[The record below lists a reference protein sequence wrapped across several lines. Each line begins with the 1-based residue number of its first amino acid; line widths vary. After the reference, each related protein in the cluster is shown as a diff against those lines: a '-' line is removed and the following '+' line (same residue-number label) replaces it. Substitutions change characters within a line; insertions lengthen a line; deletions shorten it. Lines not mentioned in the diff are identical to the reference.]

1 MNHNKKSVLIYLSH
15 SSATGGAPKVMESVI
30 NALESEFDFEIIT
43 TNEYDETEFQS
54 NHRFEVNCPITSFNY
69 HRSKKYPEFLNYFWK
84 VPICF
89 VRYLHYLRKNKP
101 DISLS
106 FIELENIVNLLCRPF
121 SRDTKTIV
129 SFRSSP
135 VSTTFPFHF
144 QLFYKALGCLSKHF
158 ADLIIVNSS
167 DVKKIL
173 VNQFGI
179 SDNKIS
185 VIYNPKDIAS
195 IQEHASEEVTECVFD
210 TTEPILI
217 NVGRLS
223 DQKGQWHLL
232 RVFSQIIKSTPAR
245 LVICGDG
252 PLDAYLKSLAKELD
266 IEESVLFLG
275 WCENP
280 HKYVSKS
287 TVFVLSSLYEGLPN
301 ALIEALICGCPSV
314 SSDCKTGPAE
324 LLGNGKYGLL
334 SKDLDGVKY
343 DANVPLSESERD
355 LYEKIMLLLND
366 TELQEKFRVLSK
378 EQALLFE
385 KDGRMKEY
393 ADAFN
398 SVL

>member
-1 MNHNKKSVLIYLSH
+1 MNQNNKSVLVYLSH
-15 SSATGGAPKVMESVI
+15 SSATGGASKVIESVI
-30 NALESEFDFEIIT
+30 NSLAGEFNFEIIT
-43 TNEYDETEFQS
+43 TNEYDEKEFQS
-54 NHRFEVNCPITSFNY
+54 NHRFDVLCPINSFNY
-69 HRSKKYPEFLNYFWK
+69 RRSKSYPEFFNYFWK
-84 VPICF
+84 VPVCF
-89 VRYLHYLRKNKP
+89 VRYLHLLRKNKP

-106 FIELENIVNLLCRPF
+106 FVELENIVNLLCRPF
-121 SRDTKTIV
+121 NSSTKAII
-129 SFRSSP
+129 SFRTSP
-135 VSTTFPFHF
+135 VSATFPVYF
-144 QLFYKALGCLSKHF
+144 QLFYKVLVYLSKYL
-158 ADLIIVNSS
+158 ADLIIVNSE
-167 DVKKIL
+167 DVKRIL

-179 SDNKIS
+179 VESKIS
-185 VIYNPKDIAS
+185 VIYNPKDITS
-195 IQEHASEEVTECVFD
+195 IHKCASEELTESFFN

-232 RVFSQIIKSTPAR
+232 RVFSQIIKTTPAR

-252 PLDAYLKSLAKELD
+252 PLDSYLKSLTKELC
-266 IEESVLFLG
+266 IEDSVLFTG

-324 LLGNGKYGLL
+324 LLENGKYGLL
-334 SKDLDGVKY
+334 SQDLDGIKY
-343 DANVPLSESERD
+343 DANAPLSESERD
-355 LYEKIMLLLND
+355 LYEKILLLLND
-366 TELQEKFRVLSK
+366 TELQEKFRVRSK
-378 EQALLFE
+378 ERALLFE